1 MDLTVVG
8 LISGTS
14 YDAIDA
20 AVGRFSLSGETIRLQ
35 PLGLRSTAFESEFRA
50 RIAALLPPHPTTVEE
65 VCRLET
71 ELGRRFGAAAAE
83 ANRCLAGEGAGL
95 VVSHGQ
101 TVFHWVEDGR
111 ARGGLQLG
119 APAWIAE
126 ATGLPVISDVRT
138 RDIARGGQ
146 GAPLASTLDALLV
159 LPPDGPR
166 RGSLNLGGI
175 ANITV
180 RDRQGQVIA
189 YDLGPAGALLDQAV
203 VDATGGAERM
213 DRDGARAA
221 QGRVVEP
228 LLERFLADPYY
239 ALPPPKST
247 GKERFHARY
256 VRSVVGATEV
266 GLEDLLA
273 TLTELTAGLVTR
285 ACAEWE
291 LDELVCAGGGV
302 RNPVLMGRIGVLAP
316 RVRVRSI
323 EEFGLPAQAKEGYLM
338 ALLGYLA
345 WHGLEGTIPAATGA
359 AKGSI
364 VGSVTPGSRPLVLP
378 PPVKVPPSRLVVEG
392 ASA

>member
-1 MDLTVVG
+1 MDLTVIG
-8 LISGTS
+8 LLSGTS

-20 AVGRFSLSGETIRLQ
+20 AVGRFSLCGDTLRLR
-35 PLGLRSTAFESEFRA
+35 PLGLRSIPFDAAFRA
-50 RIAALLPPHPTTVEE
+50 RIAALLPPHTTTVEE

-71 ELGRRFGAAAAE
+71 ELGQRFGAAAAE
-83 ANRCLAGEGAGL
+83 ANRALAAGAADL

-101 TVFHWVEDGR
+101 TVFHWVEHGR
-111 ARGGLQLG
+111 ALGGLQLG

-146 GAPLASTLDALLV
+146 GAPLASILDALLV
-159 LPPDGPR
+159 LPADGPR

-180 RDRQGQVIA
+180 RDRAGQVIA

-203 VDATGGAERM
+203 TEATGGAERM
-213 DRDGARAA
+213 DRDGRRAGR
-221 QGRVVEP
+221 GRVLES
-228 LLERFLADPYY
+228 LLERLLADPYY
-239 ALPPPKST
+239 ALAPPKST
-247 GKERFHARY
+247 GKERFHSGY
-256 VRSVVGATEV
+256 VRSVVGPTAV

-273 TLTELTAGLVTR
+273 TLTELTARLVAQ

-291 LDELVCAGGGV
+291 LEELVCAGGGV
-302 RNPVLMGRIGVLAP
+302 RNPVLMSRVRSLAP
-316 RVRVRSI
+316 GVRVRAI

-345 WHGLEGTIPAATGA
+345 WHGLEGTIPSATGA

-364 VGSVTPGSRPLVLP
+364 VGSLTPGTGPLLLP
-378 PPVKVPPSRLVVEG
+378 PPARVAPTRLLVEG
-392 ASA
+392 TGA